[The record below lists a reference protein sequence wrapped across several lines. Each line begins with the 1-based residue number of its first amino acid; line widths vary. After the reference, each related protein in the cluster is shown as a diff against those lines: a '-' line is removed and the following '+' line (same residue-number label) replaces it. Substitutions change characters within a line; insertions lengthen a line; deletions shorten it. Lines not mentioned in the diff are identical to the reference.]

1 MTQLI
6 VLDTVFDASI
16 AEVCALSLSVNL
28 HLDSMTHHREKVVAG
43 RTTGQFV
50 EGDVVTWSAR
60 HFGLPLRLTIRI
72 FDVDAPHRFADE
84 QVRGPFAAYHHEH
97 LFTEIDGRTH
107 MQDRLT
113 FAAPFGPLGRLAEKL
128 FLRRYMQ
135 GLLEQRNASLMQA
148 LGTP

>member
-1 MTQLI
+1 MVQ
-6 VLDTVFDASI
+6 
-16 AEVCALSLSVNL
+16 
-28 HLDSMTHHREKVVAG
+28 HREKVVAG

-84 QVRGPFAAYHHEH
+84 QVHGSFAVYHHEH
-97 LFTEIDGRTH
+97 LFEEIDGRTH

-113 FAAPFGPLGRLAEKL
+113 FAAPSGPLGHLAEKL
-128 FLRRYMQ
+128 VLRRYMQ
-135 GLLEQRNASLMQA
+135 TLLEVRNQA
-148 LGTP
+148 LVDA